1 MYWVFCFETGPS
13 HPKLHLI
20 LSAALLKYNVVFAGI
35 LGLEGAFFMK
45 GLMHC
50 YGIGLILWE

>member
-1 MYWVFCFETGPS
+1 MFCFETGPS